1 SETKDKYEL
10 YPTPHSVEYGEG
22 ELTLDKEIEVV
33 YDDTIDD
40 VTKEKLSTIFKE
52 NDLSDPKVVDE
63 PSADTITIYIG
74 TDGSDGPAETNGN
87 KIDMYVVR
95 PDAYQLDISADF
107 ITVIGKDT
115 DASFYGITSLEKILD
130 QRQANTIKNMEIKDY
145 ANTEV
150 RGFIEGFY

>member
-1 SETKDKYEL
+1 DIYINYEKRGIEGMKKKELYIYIPIIAALVVGYLASHFTSFVSANESETKDKYDL

-63 PSADTITIYIG
+63 PSDDTITIY
-74 TDGSDGPAETNGN
+74 
-87 KIDMYVVR
+87 
-95 PDAYQLDISADF
+95 
-107 ITVIGKDT
+107 
-115 DASFYGITSLEKILD
+115 
-130 QRQANTIKNMEIKDY
+130 
-145 ANTEV
+145 
-150 RGFIEGFY
+150 